1 MTTTLKR
8 YVLAVSLAVRFALA
22 AANGAAEPYPEA
34 PPAVS
39 APPPPPATR
48 SAPNARSTSA
58 GADAG
63 ARSGQVINESPL
75 TLYQGEVA

>member
-8 YVLAVSLAVRFALA
+8 YLLAVSLGVRFALA
-22 AANGAAEPYPEA
+22 AANGAAERYPEG

-39 APPPPPATR
+39 PPPTHPATR
-48 SAPNARSTSA
+48 SAPSARPTSA
-58 GADAG
+58 GVVER

-75 TLYQGEVA
+75 TRYQGDVV

>member
-8 YVLAVSLAVRFALA
+8 YLLAVSLGVRFALA
-22 AANGAAEPYPEA
+22 AANSGAGPYPEA

-39 APPPPPATR
+39 PPPTPPASR
-48 SAPNARSTSA
+48 SAPNRRSTSA
-58 GADAG
+58 GADEG

>member
-8 YVLAVSLAVRFALA
+8 YLLAVSLGVRFAFA
-22 AANGAAEPYPEA
+22 AANSGAEPYPEA
-34 PPAVS
+34 PPAIS
-39 APPPPPATR
+39 PPPTQPATR
-48 SAPNARSTSA
+48 SAPSARSTSA
-58 GADAG
+58 GADEG